1 MSWVEER
8 TVRDNVLRAPSPCRP
23 PEQGCKRGLTWPH
36 ALQVDFQLYDPPA
49 YSADHKDTAVQDPFN
64 L

>member
-1 MSWVEER
+1 MRE
-8 TVRDNVLRAPSPCRP
+8 NVLRAPSLCWP
-23 PEQGCKRGLTWPH
+23 PEQGCKWGLTGPH

-49 YSADHKDTAVQDPFN
+49 YSADHKDTAAQDPFN